1 MRVAPRRSCIPSLR
15 RTDRTKAQACIDD
28 AGAATAFLAHDVARL
43 ITGETLY
50 IDGGI
55 TSSTSAPR
63 RPPRVLIQ
71 IKAHVVPG
79 ADKCRMDWQPITG
92 APFDCDLELAV
103 IDKTEVHALAFP
115 CRRIPDGWLNVATKR
130 RIDVR
135 PTHWR
140 EWQAVT

>member
-1 MRVAPRRSCIPSLR
+1 
-15 RTDRTKAQACIDD
+15 
-28 AGAATAFLAHDVARL
+28 
-43 ITGETLY
+43 
-50 IDGGI
+50 
-55 TSSTSAPR
+55 
-63 RPPRVLIQ
+63 LIQ

-79 ADKCRMDWQPITG
+79 ADKCRMDWQPITS